1 MAISLKSLQRGAA
14 MKPPRMLVYGV
25 AGIGKTTL
33 SAGAPAPIVLQ
44 TEDGLGTL
52 DVPAFPLAKTF
63 ADVMDA
69 LQALATEQ
77 HEFKTLVVD
86 SLDWLEPLVYAH
98 TCQTNKWGSIEDP
111 GYGKGY
117 MAAMAFWRD
126 YISAINYLRDE
137 IGMTIV
143 QLAHSQIRRFESPET
158 EPYDR
163 YELKLQKH
171 TAALVMEHSDVVL
184 FANYRVGVTKAE
196 AGFNK
201 KVSRAI
207 GSGERVIN
215 TTERPAWLAKN
226 RYAMP
231 DQIPMPREGAWAQL
245 AQHIPYF
252 NNPTKE

>member
-63 ADVMDA
+63 GDVMDA
-69 LQALATEQ
+69 LQALATEE

-98 TCQTNKWGSIEDP
+98 TCAVNKWGSIEDP

-117 MAAMAFWRD
+117 LAALAFWRD
-126 YISAINYLRDE
+126 YISGINYLRDE

-184 FANYRVGVTKAE
+184 FANYRVGVAKAD

-201 KVSRAI
+201 KVARAI

-231 DQIPMPREGAWAQL
+231 DQIPMPREGAWSLL

-252 NNPTKE
+252 NPTKE

>member
-14 MKPPRMLVYGV
+14 SKPPRMLIYGV

-63 ADVMDA
+63 GDVMDA
-69 LQALATEQ
+69 LQALATEA

-98 TCQTNKWGSIEDP
+98 TCATNKWGSIEDP

-117 MAAMAFWRD
+117 LAALAFWRD
-126 YISAINYLRDE
+126 YIAAINYLRDE

-184 FANYRVGVTKAE
+184 FANYRVGVTKAD

-252 NNPTKE
+252 NPTKE